1 MPESWKPH
9 SVGSEIKGENRAE
22 ALREWMTK
30 SKRFKDTPFPMFF
43 PISSLARDLSSAI
56 FCIFWL
62 KEVMYSM
69 KLMTWVGGK
78 KWRKYKGNFKITSY
92 TLRKLNWTSKYNFQ
106 QIYKR
111 ISARIK
117 TAIII
122 FPQPNLQRTE
132 EGALCDKIKTDP

>member
-9 SVGSEIKGENRAE
+9 SVGTEIKGENRAE

-78 KWRKYKGNFKITSY
+78 NEENTKAILRSQVIPSGSWTEPQSTTFNKFIKG
-92 TLRKLNWTSKYNFQ
+92 
-106 QIYKR
+106 
-111 ISARIK
+111 
-117 TAIII
+117 
-122 FPQPNLQRTE
+122 
-132 EGALCDKIKTDP
+132 